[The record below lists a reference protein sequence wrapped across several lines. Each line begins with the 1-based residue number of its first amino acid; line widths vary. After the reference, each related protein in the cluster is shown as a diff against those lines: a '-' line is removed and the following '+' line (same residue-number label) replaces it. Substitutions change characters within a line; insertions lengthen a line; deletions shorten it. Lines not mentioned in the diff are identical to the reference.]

1 MYINTLLKRLLLLS
15 LLVYQV
21 LSIDLADEALEP
33 YIYDKLSP
41 IACSRSLNSTSV
53 IGCQSLTSRNGILI
67 LTKTQESLDDF
78 ISSKRKGKYIVILP
92 YELMTNK
99 NLRLLESSG
108 KMSSVLALINGTDP
122 NSPDSSP
129 IIPRPI
135 DLSPD
140 EKCPNCQ
147 FDLYRNDQSRYH
159 WNPKGLEILQ
169 ESYEFPIFA
178 LYPYD
183 NSSTITYEEIIKGAN
198 FNEKNAFENFPLKA
212 AELKSIMFAAIDAS
226 TCLRRNWCYPIGG
239 HSVYSTPSVDINE
252 NDGKPIIVVSAAMDS
267 KSLFQDITFGL
278 NNGISGSIAL
288 LAIADALQK
297 SPTPVKDYKKH
308 ILFTLFSGESWG
320 YSGSQ
325 RFVKDIFEPF
335 ECKQNSTIP
344 TVSCGF
350 DTGRLGGCTFP
361 CFEDIDFKRINFNQI
376 DSIFELSSVAAKGE
390 QELKYFVHVDDE
402 NNIKNKLLVQGL
414 GKLSAG
420 GGTGKGGAGFV
431 RSASED
437 GIIRKLPPSS
447 SMAFLEKNRNIPSV
461 VISDFQASL
470 SNYNSEYD
478 DINDLDVQSITTSI
492 CSIANVMSH
501 AIWLHAQ
508 DLLNSANVNVPIA
521 VNCTLV
527 EEILNCLTVNYSC
540 PLLNS
545 FYNDSVSGL
554 DRIAHSTRMF
564 QYSSPSLL
572 SLFHYNFLGKLN
584 AVPSDLN
591 TDCVN
596 NIDGVGCC
604 DSNVDCKFGEICI
617 NYSCM
622 NSFTRFHHS
631 YGIGL
636 EFNDEGNV
644 IVVDPEKATWVES
657 ISVDYSIRFF
667 TITSVGSQIVE
678 LIFGILF
685 TAFGVIGALL
695 VKSYLR
701 KTLKID

>member
-15 LLVYQV
+15 LLVYPV

-41 IACSRSLNSTSV
+41 IACARSLNSTSV
-53 IGCQSLTSRNGILI
+53 IGCQSLTSRNGILL

-78 ISSKRKGKYIVILP
+78 INSNRQGKYIVILP
-92 YELMTNK
+92 YELMTNN

-108 KMSSVLALINGTDP
+108 RMSCVLALINGTDP

-135 DLSPD
+135 DFSPD

-147 FDLYRNDQSRYH
+147 FDLYRNDQSRYQ
-159 WNPKGLEILQ
+159 WNPNGMEILQ

-183 NSSTITYEEIIKGAN
+183 NSSTLTYEGIIKGAE
-198 FNEKNAFENFPLKA
+198 FNEKNLFENFPLKA
-212 AELKSIMFAAIDAS
+212 AELKSIMFSAIDAS

-239 HSVYSTPSVDINE
+239 HSVYSTPSFDMNE
-252 NDGKPIIVVSAAMDS
+252 NDGKPIIIVSAAMDS
-267 KSLFQDITFGL
+267 KSLFRDITFGL

-297 SPTPVKDYKKH
+297 SPIPVKDFKKH

-320 YSGSQ
+320 FSGSQ
-325 RFVKDIFEPF
+325 RFVKDIFELF
-335 ECKQNSTIP
+335 DCKLNSTKP
-344 TVSCGF
+344 TEACGY
-350 DTGRLGGCTFP
+350 DTGRFGGCTFP
-361 CFEDIDFKRINFNQI
+361 CFEDVDFKKINFNQI
-376 DSIFELSSVAAKGE
+376 DSIFELSSVGAKGA

-402 NNIKNKLLVQGL
+402 NNEQNKLLIQGL

-420 GGTGKGGAGFV
+420 GEKGGVGFV

-437 GIIRKLPPSS
+437 GVIRKLPPSS
-447 SMAFLEKNRNIPSV
+447 SMAFLEKNRNIPAV

-478 DINDLDVQSITTSI
+478 DINVLDVQSITTSI
-492 CSIANVMSH
+492 CSISNVISH

-508 DLLNSANVNVPIA
+508 DLLSSANVNVPIA

-527 EEILNCLTVNYSC
+527 GELLNCLTVNYSC

-545 FYNDSVSGL
+545 FYNDSVTEL
-554 DRIAHSTRMF
+554 DRISHSTGMF

-584 AVPSDLN
+584 AVPSDIN
-591 TDCVN
+591 TDCAN
-596 NIDGVGCC
+596 NIDNAVDGNGCC
-604 DSNVDCKFGEICI
+604 ESHVDCKFGERCI
-617 NYSCM
+617 NYTCM
-622 NSFTRFHHS
+622 NSFTRFHNS

-636 EFNDEGNV
+636 EFNDKGNV
-644 IVVDPEKATWVES
+644 IVVDPEKATWVQS
-657 ISVDYSIRFF
+657 
-667 TITSVGSQIVE
+667 
-678 LIFGILF
+678 L
-685 TAFGVIGALL
+685 
-695 VKSYLR
+695 
-701 KTLKID
+701 